1 MVELKDLL
9 TGGEFR
15 FVKTE
20 MSVLD
25 VAKYMDSHNLGAVP
39 ILGNDNTLKGI
50 FSEKDLL
57 KRCISKELNLKETLV
72 SDVMTKKV
80 IVIESHDNPEYCLR
94 ILKQEKIS
102 HIPIIEENKLIGML
116 SLQDILLYNIRY
128 KEEKIEKHKTPI
140 RYKEYN

>member
-1 MVELKDLL
+1 MVELKELL
-9 TGGEFR
+9 TDKEFH
-15 FVKTE
+15 FVKIE

-25 VAKYMDSHNLGAVP
+25 VAKYMDLHNLGAVP
-39 ILGNDNTLKGI
+39 VLGDDNALKGI
-50 FSEKDLL
+50 FSERDLL
-57 KRCISKELNLKETLV
+57 KRCISKELNLQVTLV

-94 ILKQEKIS
+94 ILKQEKIR

-116 SLQDILLYNIRY
+116 SLQDIILYNLRF

-140 RYKEYN
+140 RYKECN

>member
-1 MVELKDLL
+1 MVKLKEFL
-9 TGGEFR
+9 TDKKFR

-25 VAKYMDSHNLGAVP
+25 AAKYMDLHNLGAVP
-39 ILGNDNTLKGI
+39 VLGDKNTLKGI
-50 FSEKDLL
+50 FSERDLL
-57 KRCISKELNLKETLV
+57 KRCISKELNLKETLIE
-72 SDVMTKKV
+72 DVMTKKV

-102 HIPIIEENKLIGML
+102 HIPIIEENKIIGML
-116 SLQDILLYNIRY
+116 SLQEILLYNIRR

-140 RYKEYN
+140 QYKECK

>member
-1 MVELKDLL
+1 MVELKELL
-9 TGGEFR
+9 TDKEFH
-15 FVKTE
+15 FVKIE

-25 VAKYMDSHNLGAVP
+25 VTKYMDLHNLGAVP
-39 ILGNDNTLKGI
+39 VLGDDRALKGI

-57 KRCISKELNLKETLV
+57 KRCISKGLNLKETLV

-94 ILKQEKIS
+94 ILKQENIR

-116 SLQDILLYNIRY
+116 SLQDILLYNTHP
-128 KEEKIEKHKTPI
+128 KEEKIEKHNTPI
-140 RYKEYN
+140 RYKECN

>member
-1 MVELKDLL
+1 MIELKELL
-9 TGGEFR
+9 TDKEFH

-25 VAKYMDSHNLGAVP
+25 AAKYMDLHNLGAVP
-39 ILGNDNTLKGI
+39 VLGDKNTLKGI
-50 FSEKDLL
+50 FSERDLL
-57 KRCISKELNLKETLV
+57 KRCTSKELNLKETLIE
-72 SDVMTKKV
+72 DVMTKKV

-116 SLQDILLYNIRY
+116 SLQEILLYNIHN

-140 RYKEYN
+140 QYKERK

>member
-1 MVELKDLL
+1 MVELKELL
-9 TGGEFR
+9 TDKEFH

-25 VAKYMDSHNLGAVP
+25 VVKYMNLHNLGAVSV
-39 ILGNDNTLKGI
+39 LGDNNTLKGI
-50 FSEKDLL
+50 FSESDLL

-72 SDVMTKKV
+72 SEVMTKKV

-94 ILKQEKIS
+94 ILKQEKIR

-116 SLQDILLYNIRY
+116 SLQDILLYNIRP

-140 RYKEYN
+140 KYEECK